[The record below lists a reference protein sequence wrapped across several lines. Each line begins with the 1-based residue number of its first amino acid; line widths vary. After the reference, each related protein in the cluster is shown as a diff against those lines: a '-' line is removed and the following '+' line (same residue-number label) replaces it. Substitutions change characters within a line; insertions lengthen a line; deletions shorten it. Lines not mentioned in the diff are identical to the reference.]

1 MSADNVVFKKPVPE
15 DGANL
20 FSLIENCPPLD
31 TNSMYC
37 NLLQTSHFAD
47 TCVAAKRPNSQE
59 LIGFVSG
66 YLLPGDKSTL
76 FVWQVAV
83 SESARGEGLAKK
95 MILNLLAREQCS
107 QVQYLHTT
115 ITKNNQA
122 SWALFRSL
130 AKQLEAD
137 LKESI
142 HFDQQLHFKGHHDT
156 EYLVE
161 IGPIRR

>member
-1 MSADNVVFKKPVPE
+1 MSADNLVFKKPVPE

-95 MILNLLAREQCS
+95 NDFE
-107 QVQYLHTT
+107 
-115 ITKNNQA
+115 
-122 SWALFRSL
+122 
-130 AKQLEAD
+130 
-137 LKESI
+137 
-142 HFDQQLHFKGHHDT
+142 
-156 EYLVE
+156 LV
-161 IGPIRR
+161 GA

>member
-1 MSADNVVFKKPVPE
+1 MSVNNIVFKQPLPE
-15 DGANL
+15 DGASV

-31 TNSMYC
+31 INSMYC

-47 TCVAAKRPNSQE
+47 TCVLAKRPNSQG

-76 FVWQVAV
+76 FIWQVAV
-83 SESARGEGLAKK
+83 SASARGEGLAKK
-95 MILNLLAREQCS
+95 MIMNLLAREQCA
-107 QVQYLHTT
+107 QVKRLHTT

-130 AKQLEAD
+130 AKT
-137 LKESI
+137 LKAEINESI
-142 HFDQQLHFKGHHDT
+142 QFDQQRHFNSQHDT

-161 IGPIRR
+161 IVPISR